1 MPVQN
6 PLTRI
11 EQVALD
17 LERLADEIGD
27 FAGARRTFLYLQS
40 ELLASL
46 NDIQRAGVAT
56 ERESAALV
64 P

>member
-1 MPVQN
+1 MPLQN

-17 LERLADEIGD
+17 LGRLADEIGD
-27 FAGARRTFLYLQS
+27 YAGARRTFLYLRD
-40 ELLASL
+40 ELLTSL
-46 NDIQRAGVAT
+46 NDIQRASVPT
-56 ERESAALV
+56 ERESPACV

>member
-27 FAGARRTFLYLQS
+27 YVGAERTFLYLRS
-40 ELLASL
+40 ELLSAL
-46 NDIQRAGVAT
+46 EDIHRAAGSY
-56 ERESAALV
+56 EPNSAVTAH
-64 P
+64 

>member
-17 LERLADEIGD
+17 LGRLADEIGD
-27 FAGARRTFLYLQS
+27 LAGARRTFLYLRS

-46 NDIQRAGVAT
+46 NDIQRASVSN
-56 ERESAALV
+56 ERESAAIV

>member
-17 LERLADEIGD
+17 LGRLADEIGD
-27 FAGARRTFLYLQS
+27 YAGARRTFLYLRS

-46 NDIQRAGVAT
+46 DDIQRAGLASQ
-56 ERESAALV
+56 REPAAPV

>member
-1 MPVQN
+1 MAVQN

-17 LERLADEIGD
+17 LGRLADEIGD
-27 FAGARRTFLYLQS
+27 YAGARRTFLYLRS

-46 NDIQRAGVAT
+46 DDIQRAGLT
-56 ERESAALV
+56 SQREPAARV

>member
-11 EQVALD
+11 ERVALD

-27 FAGARRTFLYLQS
+27 YAGARRTFLYLQS

-46 NDIQRAGVAT
+46 NDIQRASAPN
-56 ERESAALV
+56 ERESAAVV

>member
-17 LERLADEIGD
+17 LGRLADEIGD
-27 FAGARRTFLYLQS
+27 YAGARRTFLYLRS
-40 ELLASL
+40 ELLAAL
-46 NDIQRAGVAT
+46 NDIQRAGVAS
-56 ERESAALV
+56 EQEAAAVV

>member
-17 LERLADEIGD
+17 LGSLADEIGD
-27 FAGARRTFLYLQS
+27 YAGARRTFLYLRS

-46 NDIQRAGVAT
+46 NDIQRASAPN
-56 ERESAALV
+56 ERESAAVV

>member
-1 MPVQN
+1 MPPQN

-27 FAGARRTFLYLQS
+27 FAGARRTFLYLRS

-46 NDIQRAGVAT
+46 NEIQRANPNEGK
-56 ERESAALV
+56 SAAVV

>member
-17 LERLADEIGD
+17 LGRLADEIGD
-27 FAGARRTFLYLQS
+27 CAGARRTFLYLQN

-46 NDIQRAGVAT
+46 NDIQRASIPT
-56 ERESAALV
+56 ERESAAGV